1 MHVCNA
7 CMLVACCMQL
17 HNSLSITLL
26 SQAQQAANDARLE
39 GKRRVGPAADGVKQ
53 GVDQAQQGF
62 EQGADQAA
70 GAAAKQVCPKQHA
83 EH

>member
-1 MHVCNA
+1 M
-7 CMLVACCMQL
+7 
-17 HNSLSITLL
+17 

-39 GKRRVGPAADGVKQ
+39 GKRRVGPAADGAKQ

-70 GAAAKQVCPKQHA
+70 GAAAKQVCPKTACHVG
-83 EH
+83 